1 MITSFSLLT
10 ICSLSI
16 VLTTYNTFSSY
27 RICMATDIPIKSF
40 NSIYRS
46 VFVVCFMSFS
56 RHHKLYATLMMPST
70 HIQHKIEMQIR
81 YLFSCVIL
89 RIYRGEKKLCFTVV
103 SQSCEESARLWNTDE
118 YSISKTYLELINL
131 LYNMIFWYFSKGEFS
146 GTRNKLN
153 GFNTVVGSF
162 YKQVLHPN

>member
-1 MITSFSLLT
+1 MKHIDIHIMITSFSLLT

-27 RICMATDIPIKSF
+27 RICMATGIPIKSF

-89 RIYRGEKKLCFTVV
+89 RKEVV
-103 SQSCEESARLWNTDE
+103 F
-118 YSISKTYLELINL
+118 Y
-131 LYNMIFWYFSKGEFS
+131 
-146 GTRNKLN
+146 
-153 GFNTVVGSF
+153 GSF
-162 YKQVLHPN
+162 AILRGKRTFVKYRRVFNFQDIPRTY